1 MKDENPLTQPRKDDE
16 IYLFELLE
24 VLWTGKWII
33 IAFLC
38 VSVVSGL
45 TFSVYKKSN
54 LPVPHFAVIAPYSVN
69 LFRPLYSQICREHFN
84 FSAVINKSTTNE
96 EIFNCVGQRMS
107 DDLKILAQSQWPKNR
122 LIEQEWKTAG
132 LRSGV
137 LKPDCPAKFCLE
149 MITRSSL
156 EPKIYNLQLK
166 SYNEILTESI
176 IKEVKAE
183 LSYNFKQNANSVLAS
198 EAYAENVIKL
208 RRLLNGIESG
218 QMAINF
224 EEVEVKKVMPP
235 HRGSLILALSFVLGG
250 FLGCALV
257 LLRDIVSRR
266 RNAAS

>member
-1 MKDENPLTQPRKDDE
+1 
-16 IYLFELLE
+16 
-24 VLWTGKWII
+24 
-33 IAFLC
+33 
-38 VSVVSGL
+38 
-45 TFSVYKKSN
+45 
-54 LPVPHFAVIAPYSVN
+54 
-69 LFRPLYSQICREHFN
+69 
-84 FSAVINKSTTNE
+84 
-96 EIFNCVGQRMS
+96 
-107 DDLKILAQSQWPKNR
+107 
-122 LIEQEWKTAG
+122 
-132 LRSGV
+132 
-137 LKPDCPAKFCLE
+137 